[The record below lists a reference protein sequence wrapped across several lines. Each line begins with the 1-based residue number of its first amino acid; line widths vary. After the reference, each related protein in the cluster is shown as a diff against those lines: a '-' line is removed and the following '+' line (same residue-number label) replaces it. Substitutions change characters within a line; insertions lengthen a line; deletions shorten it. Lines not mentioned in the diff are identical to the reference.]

1 MPPRPPEALF
11 PVSPPRDEAR
21 CVRVPRGESLEGPLP
36 DEDVVRAIAS
46 SDSTHH
52 PLFPDQFASKPARGA
67 SAHVPSNY
75 DSSRTCERSRICTQK
90 LRIGSDDAGRCDD
103 ARRGGYEQGDNDVSA
118 LIDAADRETSG
129 IVSGRLADGSLDDH
143 ATDHASSV
151 FARTVLLAERRWNP
165 SGDLAELVAIHRG
178 LFDGVFSDAGRLRT
192 SNVTREVTDKRHQ
205 AKNPEAFF
213 PAQLIETG
221 ALNISTE
228 LADKRNLDNLD
239 RACSSG
245 SSPTSTTNW
254 ATCTRSREA
263 TP

>member
-1 MPPRPPEALF
+1 MTPGDATM
-11 PVSPPRDEAR
+11 
-21 CVRVPRGESLEGPLP
+21 
-36 DEDVVRAIAS
+36 RAA
-46 SDSTHH
+46 
-52 PLFPDQFASKPARGA
+52 A
-67 SAHVPSNY
+67 
-75 DSSRTCERSRICTQK
+75 
-90 LRIGSDDAGRCDD
+90 
-103 ARRGGYEQGDNDVSA
+103 GYEQGDNDVSA

-239 RACSSG
+239 RGVFVRELAHVYDELG
-245 SSPTSTTNW
+245 YLHPF
-254 ATCTRSREA
+254 REA